1 MTACLAS
8 GEFQSIRS
16 SRSSAD
22 GRISSIRPAAR
33 PIDDFWSSYYADGG
47 IFFSTGC
54 TAIAVNN
61 ISRVARP
68 AVSAAPQQKSSRHP

>member
-1 MTACLAS
+1 MTAFLAS

-22 GRISSIRPAAR
+22 GRFIRPAAR
-33 PIDDFWSSYYADGG
+33 PIDDFWSSYADGG

>member
-33 PIDDFWSSYYADGG
+33 PIDDFWSSYADGG